1 MRGANANG
9 RDDMDAFE
17 EFIEKFRS
25 LLGPNPP
32 SLGQGEVE
40 AVLELARVAAHSAE
54 RRAAPVTAY
63 LAGMA
68 VAGAAPEAR
77 EAFLDDL
84 VVKLEVAR

>member
-1 MRGANANG
+1 
-9 RDDMDAFE
+9 MDE
-17 EFIEKFRS
+17 LNEFIERVRS

-32 SLGQGEVE
+32 SVGPGEVE

-84 VVKLEVAR
+84 VVKLEVQRPG

>member
-1 MRGANANG
+1 
-9 RDDMDAFE
+9 MDE
-17 EFIEKFRS
+17 LNEFIERVRS

-32 SLGQGEVE
+32 SIDAGEVE
-40 AVLELARVAAHSAE
+40 AVLELARVAAHSSE
-54 RRAAPVTAY
+54 RRAAPVTTY

-84 VVKLEVAR
+84 VVKLEVQRPA

>member
-1 MRGANANG
+1 
-9 RDDMDAFE
+9 MDE
-17 EFIEKFRS
+17 LNEFIERVRS

-32 SLGQGEVE
+32 SVGPGEVE
-40 AVLELARVAAHSAE
+40 AVLELARVAAHTAE

-77 EAFLDDL
+77 EAFIDDL
-84 VVKLEVAR
+84 VVKLEVQRPG

>member
-1 MRGANANG
+1 
-9 RDDMDAFE
+9 MDE
-17 EFIEKFRS
+17 LNEFIERVRS

-32 SLGQGEVE
+32 GIGPGEVE

-63 LAGMA
+63 LAGMV

-84 VVKLEVAR
+84 VVKLEVQRPG

>member
-1 MRGANANG
+1 
-9 RDDMDAFE
+9 MDE
-17 EFIEKFRS
+17 LNEFIERVRS

-32 SLGQGEVE
+32 SVGPGEVE
-40 AVLELARVAAHSAE
+40 VVLELARVAAHTAE

-84 VVKLEVAR
+84 VVKLEVQRPG

>member
-1 MRGANANG
+1 
-9 RDDMDAFE
+9 MDE
-17 EFIEKFRS
+17 LNEFIERVRS

-32 SLGQGEVE
+32 SVGPGEVE
-40 AVLELARVAAHSAE
+40 AVLELARVAAHTAE

-84 VVKLEVAR
+84 VVKLEVQRPD